1 MPLNV
6 SSRPSRHMPSPD
18 PRRGSIC
25 LLPQPTGLGGPA
37 SFTARLIA
45 GLQKQGVA
53 TTLDP
58 LAPGVRAVLVMGGTR
73 RMDLIWRAKR
83 RGVRIVQRLNGMNW
97 VHRKYPTGARHY
109 LKAEIANWIL
119 STIRRFFAD
128 RIIYQSRFTQDW
140 WRTAFGSVPA
150 AGRVIYNGVDL
161 RAFSPEGEGQPPP
174 DKIRILMVEARLGSG
189 MEPGLE
195 NAVRLLRQLNQ
206 TGAHAWE
213 LMVAGDV
220 PPHIQARWSAQ
231 AGVGLKFTGIIP
243 RDQVP
248 VLDRSAHMLFSADLN
263 AACPNSVI
271 EALACGL
278 PVIAFATGA
287 LPEMVIEGAGK
298 VVAYGGNYWNL
309 EPPVIEPLAQAAIE
323 ITASQTNVRRDARA
337 RAEKAF
343 DIQQVVDAY
352 LETLL
357 SP

>member
-1 MPLNV
+1 MPN
-6 SSRPSRHMPSPD
+6 PD
-18 PRRGSIC
+18 PLHGSIC

-37 SFTARLIA
+37 SFAARLVD

-53 TTLDP
+53 TTHNP
-58 LAPGVRAVLVMGGTR
+58 LEPGVRAVLVMGGTR
-73 RMDLIWRAKR
+73 HMDLLWRAKR

-97 VHRKYPTGARHY
+97 VHRKLHTGTRHFI
-109 LKAEIANWIL
+109 KAEVANWIL
-119 STIRRFFAD
+119 STTRRFIAD

-140 WRTAFGSVPA
+140 WNKAYGPVQA
-150 AGRVIYNGVDL
+150 ADRVIYNGVDL
-161 RAFSPEGEGQPPP
+161 RAFSPQGDGQPPT
-174 DKIRILMVEARLGSG
+174 DKIRILMVEAHLGGG

-195 NAVRLLRQLNQ
+195 NAISLLRQLNQ
-206 TGAHAWE
+206 SNTRAWE

-220 PPHIQARWSAQ
+220 PPQIQARWSAQ
-231 AGVGLKFTGIIP
+231 TDVALTFTGIVS

-248 VLDRSAHMLFSADLN
+248 TLDRSAHMLFSADLN

-298 VVAYGGNYWNL
+298 VVAYGSNHWNL
-309 EPPVIEPLAQAAIE
+309 EAPVIEPLTRAAVE
-323 ITASQTNVRRDARA
+323 VAASQTDFRRKARA

-343 DIQQVVDAY
+343 DIRHVVDAY

-357 SP
+357 GA